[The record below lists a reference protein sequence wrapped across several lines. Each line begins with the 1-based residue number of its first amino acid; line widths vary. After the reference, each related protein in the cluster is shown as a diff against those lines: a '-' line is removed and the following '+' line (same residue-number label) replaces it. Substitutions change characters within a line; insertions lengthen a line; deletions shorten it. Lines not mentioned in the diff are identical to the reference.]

1 MLEHSTETIAAIAT
15 PAGVGGLSVIRASGT
30 DAIALADKV
39 FRGKKSLASASTH
52 TAHFGQLYS
61 PDGARLDEVV
71 ATVFRSPNS
80 YTGED
85 VVEIS
90 CHGGSL
96 VTRKIL
102 ESIIAA
108 GARHAQPGEFTKR
121 AFLNNK
127 MDLSQAEAVADLIH
141 ARSEKARE
149 ISLQQLRGSLS
160 EQINHL
166 RDNLVKITGMLEL
179 ELDFAEDGYEFA
191 DRKKLETE
199 ITGTLGQLDKLLD
212 SYGTGKLYRDGVRIV
227 LAGMPNV
234 GKSSLLNALLRENRA
249 IVTDIPGTTR
259 DTIEESLSI
268 DGILFTVVDT
278 AGLRETVDRVELE
291 GVRRSHDQVKSGD
304 LLLLVMDES
313 RKPTEEELALAKRLL
328 KETKREATPVLLVL
342 NKIDIKEENGK
353 GKKNHAGSLPADRVV
368 EVSALTGE
376 GLDDLRTAVS
386 HIVQGGE
393 GINAPADGVVITNER
408 HFEAIQR
415 TRESLQLGL
424 QSLGKG
430 ESPEFIAVDLRAAL
444 DRLGE
449 ITGTVTTDD
458 ILNEVFSKFCIGK

>member
-1 MLEHSTETIAAIAT
+1 VLEHSTETIAAIAT
-15 PAGVGGLSVIRASGT
+15 PAGVGGLSVIRTSGS
-30 DAIALADKV
+30 DAIALTDKV
-39 FRGKKSLASASTH
+39 FRGKKSLASAASH
-52 TAHFGQLYS
+52 TAHFGQLLS
-61 PDGARLDEVV
+61 PEGARLDEVV
-71 ATVFRSPNS
+71 ATIFRSPHS

-90 CHGGSL
+90 CHGGNL
-96 VTRKIL
+96 VTRRVL

-121 AFLNNK
+121 AFLNSR

-141 ARSEKARE
+141 ARSEKYRE

-166 RDNLVKITGMLEL
+166 RDSLVKITGMLEL

-191 DRKKLETE
+191 DKKKLEE
-199 ITGTLGQLDKLLD
+199 QITGTLGQLDTLLR

-259 DTIEESLSI
+259 DTIEENLSI

-291 GVRRSHDQVKSGD
+291 GVRRSHDQVKSSD

-313 RKPTEEELALAKRLL
+313 RKPAEEELALAKRLL

-342 NKIDIKEENGK
+342 NKVDLKK
-353 GKKNHAGSLPADRVV
+353 GKKNHQGSLPVDQVV

-376 GLDDLRTAVS
+376 GLDDLRAAVS
-386 HIVQGGE
+386 QIVQGSE
-393 GINAPADGVVITNER
+393 GTFRPAEGVVITSER
-408 HFEAIQR
+408 HFEAIRR

-424 QSLGKG
+424 QSVGKG
-430 ESPEFIAVDLRAAL
+430 ESSEFIAVDLRAAL
-444 DRLGE
+444 DSLGE
-449 ITGTVTTDD
+449 ITGAVTTDD